1 MPSSS
6 TPSRSGSSSSPW
18 PEDASHSADTPSS
31 TSDTPATSTA
41 DKRTAPHHPR
51 KQPIPPSR
59 SGLAKPFRSPLKQSR
74 SQQSMDNNAPS
85 TSSKEPSVAAAAA
98 AEGAAPEASSS
109 SSLSSVSL
117 RRQRQTLEAR
127 LLLLQ
132 QANQCLRDDALT
144 TLPQDIA
151 RWREAGQ
158 LAAQDLWKMTG
169 ADAGDWSGLGGIAS
183 RGDYGLDSPPST
195 LAESSRKRQA
205 TESPEPSQ
213 PPLLARKFRVHSPG
227 AEEQAAALLSI
238 DDPVRH
244 HKGEDSQGAH
254 SEGSLPELSELLRR
268 SQSVVGASS
277 TPSQRKSLLG
287 SQEAVASTSSS
298 YASGGGKGIERKWN
312 IGSMLDMLGAD
323 KATLAWDVEEE
334 DFQDPTTSSA
344 RSKAP

>member
-6 TPSRSGSSSSPW
+6 SPSRLGSSSSPW

-31 TSDTPATSTA
+31 TSDIPTTNTP
-41 DKRTAPHHPR
+41 DKRPTPHR
-51 KQPIPPSR
+51 KRLISSR

-74 SQQSMDNNAPS
+74 SQLSMDNNATS
-85 TSSKEPSVAAAAA
+85 TSSAAG
-98 AEGAAPEASSS
+98 EGTTAEASSS
-109 SSLSSVSL
+109 SPVSI
-117 RRQRQTLEAR
+117 RKQRQTLEAR

-144 TLPQDIA
+144 TLPRDIA

-169 ADAGDWSGLGGIAS
+169 ADAGDWSGLSGIPS
-183 RGDYGLDSPPST
+183 RGEYGLESPPSS
-195 LAESSRKRQA
+195 LAEASRKRQV
-205 TESPEPSQ
+205 TESPEPSH
-213 PPLLARKFRVHSPG
+213 PPLLSRKFRVHSPG

-238 DDPVRH
+238 DDPIRH
-244 HKGEDSQGAH
+244 QTGEDSQGAH
-254 SEGSLPELSELLRR
+254 SEGSLPEASELLRR
-268 SQSVVGASS
+268 SQSVAGASS

-287 SQEAVASTSSS
+287 SQGAVASTSSS
-298 YASGGGKGIERKWN
+298 LASGSGKGIGRKWN

-323 KATLAWDVEEE
+323 KSTLAWDAEQE

-344 RSKAP
+344 RSKAS